1 MHEKQIPRQEWNC
14 IKCPGRVVGDQF
26 LNSQHAWA
34 CWDMVARAIVFE
46 IPRMTVKCTLSVT
59 KWIDNLSSV
68 LDTDGVKQK
77 TSLIFVQGKSAWYCF
92 IVFFFCFRHLRPVH
106 EVNAKTPITAILFT
120 YLLHEFIVN
129 VNWRMDWSYRKPYI
143 CVSFNFLK
151 QTILPTEHVKLLT
164 SLKEVQ
170 FPWLILKFVYWLCSN
185 HRLRCK
191 CISKI
196 KRRELKM
203 RAFTEDRDKNI

>member
-1 MHEKQIPRQEWNC
+1 MHEKQIPMQEWNC

-46 IPRMTVKCTLSVT
+46 IPRVTVKCTLSVT

-92 IVFFFCFRHLRPVH
+92 IVFFFCFRHLCPVH

-120 YLLHEFIVN
+120 HLLHGFIVN
-129 VNWRMDWSYRKPYI
+129 VNCRMDWSCRKPYI
-143 CVSFNFLK
+143 CLSLNFLK
-151 QTILPTEHVKLLT
+151 QTILPMEHV
-164 SLKEVQ
+164 
-170 FPWLILKFVYWLCSN
+170 
-185 HRLRCK
+185 
-191 CISKI
+191 
-196 KRRELKM
+196 
-203 RAFTEDRDKNI
+203 

>member
-1 MHEKQIPRQEWNC
+1 MHEKQIPMQEWNC
-14 IKCPGRVVGDQF
+14 MKCPGRVVGDQF

-92 IVFFFCFRHLRPVH
+92 MVFSFVFVKCQDSHHSHPLHPLITWIYCECKFAEWIDLVESLISACRLISWNKRFCQWNMFNVW
-106 EVNAKTPITAILFT
+106 
-120 YLLHEFIVN
+120 LLWKRCNFPDLYWNSFIDFAQATDYAVN
-129 VNWRMDWSYRKPYI
+129 V
-143 CVSFNFLK
+143 FLK
-151 QTILPTEHVKLLT
+151 LNAENWKCVL
-164 SLKEVQ
+164 SLKTVIRI
-170 FPWLILKFVYWLCSN
+170 FNLFLK
-185 HRLRCK
+185 
-191 CISKI
+191 
-196 KRRELKM
+196 
-203 RAFTEDRDKNI
+203 